1 MLTEEER
8 QAIVSY
14 RLEKAENA
22 LKQVEA
28 NIANEFWDL
37 IANRLYYAA
46 YYAVTALLISENHE
60 THTHNG
66 VITMFGLHFVKTGKF
81 TKEDHRLYQRLFT
94 QRQTGDYSDNFFLDK
109 EDVMPQIEPTK
120 IFIKKISDYLSE
132 KHYL

>member
-1 MLTEEER
+1 MLTIEEKK
-8 QAIVSY
+8 AIVSY

-22 LKQVEA
+22 IKQVEA
-28 NIANEFWDL
+28 NVANEFWDL

-46 YYAVTALLISENHE
+46 YYAVTAMLISENYE

-66 VITMFGLHFVKTGKF
+66 VITLFGLHFVKTGRF

-109 EDVMPQIEPTK
+109 DDVMPQIEPTK
-120 IFIKKISDYLSE
+120 AFIEKIASMIKD
-132 KHYL
+132 K

>member
-1 MLTEEER
+1 M
-8 QAIVSY
+8 
-14 RLEKAENA
+14 
-22 LKQVEA
+22 
-28 NIANEFWDL
+28 
-37 IANRLYYAA
+37 
-46 YYAVTALLISENHE
+46 LISENHE

>member
-94 QRQTGDYSDNFFLDK
+94 QKQTGDYSDNFFLDK

>member
-8 QAIVSY
+8 NAIVAY
-14 RLEKAENA
+14 RLEKAINTIG
-22 LKQVEA
+22 QVEA
-28 NIANEFWDL
+28 NIPNEFWDL

-46 YYAVTALLISENHE
+46 YYAVTALLINDNHE

-66 VITMFGLHFVKTGKF
+66 VITMFGLHYVKTGRF

-109 EDVMPQIEPTK
+109 DDVMPQLEPTK
-120 IFIKKISDYLSE
+120 AFIKKIADIIANNQ
-132 KHYL
+132 KI